1 MFIKDYILVQR
12 IKNGDTEAW
21 ETLVDQYYDTI
32 FSYCFRHCYG
42 NRPVAEDLTQDVFL
56 KLVENIHNF
65 RFTGKFYNYLFTIAV
80 NTCRNHFTK
89 KRLVEHSIETQA
101 IPAVPPQA
109 TINLVNQENA
119 TRIQKALNQLND
131 GQREAIILKF
141 YYNFKVKEIAN
152 ITSVSVPTAQS
163 RIQQGLKKL
172 KKMLDKEAFEDVQ
185 KH

>member
-1 MFIKDYILVQR
+1 
-12 IKNGDTEAW
+12 
-21 ETLVDQYYDTI
+21 
-32 FSYCFRHCYG
+32 
-42 NRPVAEDLTQDVFL
+42 
-56 KLVENIHNF
+56 
-65 RFTGKFYNYLFTIAV
+65 
-80 NTCRNHFTK
+80 
-89 KRLVEHSIETQA
+89 LVEHSIETQA